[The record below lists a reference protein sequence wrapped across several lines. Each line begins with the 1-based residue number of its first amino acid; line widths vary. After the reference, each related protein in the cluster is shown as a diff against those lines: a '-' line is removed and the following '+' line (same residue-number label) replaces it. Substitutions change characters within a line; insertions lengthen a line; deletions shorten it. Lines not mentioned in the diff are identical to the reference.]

1 VTGEEAAAMLHAY
14 VDGELDPSKC
24 VELEAHLAENPAA
37 RAACE
42 RLRGLSAAIREKAD
56 YHTAPASL
64 VAQLRDRATGPAEAA
79 SRPSIW
85 RGWPGMGVALTAVA
99 FITWTAAVGYLRPDE
114 NDRIAQEVLSSH
126 VRATLGQRS
135 FDVASSDQH
144 TVKPWLSARLNFS
157 PPVIDLSAQG
167 FELRGAR
174 LDYIG
179 GQPAAVLVYQRRQH
193 VIDAYVRPARGPAVG
208 QMRGVSLT
216 RDGFNM
222 RSFARDGMEF
232 WLVSDLNR
240 NELGD
245 LVRLLEQ
252 HPS

>member
-1 VTGEEAAAMLHAY
+1 MTGEEAAALLHAY

-24 VELEAHLAENPAA
+24 VELEAHLAANPAA

-42 RLRGLSAAIREKAD
+42 RLRGMSAAIRGNAD
-56 YHTAPASL
+56 YHAAPAAL
-64 VAQLRDRATGPAEAA
+64 VAHLRDSAA
-79 SRPSIW
+79 GSAAAAPRWSIW
-85 RGWPGMGVALTAVA
+85 RLLPGTGVAMAATA
-99 FITWTAAVGYLRPDE
+99 FLTWTIATGYLRPGE
-114 NDRIAQEVLSSH
+114 TERITQEVLGSH

-144 TVKPWLSARLNFS
+144 TVKPWLSSRLNYS

-167 FELRGAR
+167 FELLGAR

-179 GQPAAVLVYQRRQH
+179 GQPVAVLVYRRRQH
-193 VIDAYVRPARGPAVG
+193 VIDAYVRPARGPVA
-208 QMRGVSLT
+208 GVSLT
-216 RDGFNM
+216 RDGFNIEN
-222 RSFARDGMEF
+222 FARDSMEF

-245 LVRLLEQ
+245 LVRLLAQ
-252 HPS
+252 HPA